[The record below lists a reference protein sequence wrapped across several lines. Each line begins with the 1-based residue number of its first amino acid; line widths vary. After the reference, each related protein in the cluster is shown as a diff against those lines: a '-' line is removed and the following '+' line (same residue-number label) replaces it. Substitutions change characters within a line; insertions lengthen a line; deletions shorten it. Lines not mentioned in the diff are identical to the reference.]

1 MKAIFFL
8 LVSFN
13 VFSLDTSGNL
23 SIENRYFK
31 SDDNNLTNDQ
41 SLSLASRLSVKTSF
55 FGLDFSG
62 SVKTRVDELD
72 SSRNIT
78 YLEELKLEKVFGS
91 DEDYIFT
98 FGFEKYNWRATEV
111 FSAVDVINSR
121 NYDGALEDTEKF
133 GELTIGFK
141 KVFDS
146 SNLSFLIFPRTMKN
160 YIPGG
165 ASRLG
170 VGVEVQDSYFTNGAL
185 NSSDEE
191 QLQFAVKYDQFSSWG
206 DLSLFYANHYD
217 RHTPIFGNRNYV
229 LDPTR
234 ALCGLEV
241 CPEDGTL
248 NTPYYFEVWDYGAY
262 VTIPWDKWI
271 FKAEF
276 LNREFVEEIKIGTFT
291 GEDAQRSYQQATFG
305 VEYLKSFDSGRDLR
319 LIGEVSQVHGVD
331 GSYARRRFIFQ
342 NDLYLGGQ
350 YLFNNSKDTTVD
362 FGIIYDLT
370 KDIRENIYLFS
381 YESRLE
387 KGWKV
392 NVSIRYIDAEK
403 TTDYP
408 QGLEI
413 FEDDHQAQLSL
424 SYYF

>member
-1 MKAIFFL
+1 MRTIFVL
-8 LVSFN
+8 LLSLN
-13 VFSLDTSGNL
+13 VFSIETSGDL
-23 SIENRYFK
+23 SLENRYFK

-41 SLSLASRLSVKTSF
+41 SLSLASRLSVKTSV

-72 SSRNIT
+72 STRNIT
-78 YLEELKLEKVFGS
+78 YLEEFKVEKVFGGE
-91 DEDYIFT
+91 EDYIFT

-111 FSAVDVINSR
+111 FSAVDVVNSR

-133 GELTIGFK
+133 GELTVGFK
-141 KVFDS
+141 KIFDGA
-146 SNLSFLIFPRTMKN
+146 NLSVLVFPRTMKN

-191 QLQFAVKYDQFSSWG
+191 QLQYAVKYDQFSSWG
-206 DLSLFYANHYD
+206 DLSLFFTSHYD

-248 NTPYYFEVWDYGAY
+248 NTPYYFEVWDYGFY
-262 VTIPWDKWI
+262 TTIPWEEWI
-271 FKAEF
+271 FKSEF
-276 LNREFVEEIKIGTFT
+276 LKREFVEDITIGTFT
-291 GEDAQRSYQQATFG
+291 GEDSQKDYEQVTLG
-305 VEYLKSFDSGRDLR
+305 LEYLKSFESGKDLR
-319 LIGEVSQVHGVD
+319 LIAEMSKIFGVEN
-331 GSYARRRFIFQ
+331 SYARRRFIFQ

-370 KDIRENIYLFS
+370 RDINENIYLLT

-392 NVSIRYIDAEK
+392 NASVRYIDAKK